1 LTKYLNIAWLFLILV
16 TTGLGQV
23 QKVKITAVK
32 VEGNERLSAEDIIRS
47 SRLYVGREIDME
59 DIQKSLKTL
68 WKLNRFGNLEVYVD
82 EETDEGVSLRIVV
95 EELPILAEVKFNGN
109 KKLSNTTLKD
119 AIGLIPGQ
127 IISDYDVFLAEK
139 KIREEYHDRHYHDV
153 EISTELVK
161 GDLKFSRILVFTI
174 KEHKKMKI
182 KEINFS
188 GNEEFSD
195 YRLLRQF
202 KSTKPWHIYL
212 PWRGKFDETKYDED
226 KGKLKSFYR
235 RKGFRDFRILKDE
248 VAPREDHKGL
258 AINLDLYEGPKY
270 YFRNITWEGN
280 IIHSDEELSAR
291 LDIYKGDVYNEEQ
304 FQTALSERVNP
315 LYMDE
320 GYFYF
325 QLTPE
330 ITPIGEDSLDVHF
343 LITENQIVKIRKIL
357 ISGNDRT
364 HENVIRRELRV
375 VPGEIFNRKKL
386 LDSYRDII
394 MLDYFETVVPNV
406 LPVSEDQIDITI
418 DVKEKSADRA
428 NFSLSYNKTYGFT
441 GGGGIELRN
450 FRGRGENL
458 SFNYQRGIGS
468 GSQNSSNYYYTN
480 SSNVASYQ
488 SLSLGFTNP
497 WVFDT
502 PNLFGVSLY
511 YSERGQGQGNYYPFD
526 INNSGGSLRVGRRF
540 KWPDRYFR
548 GSWVLRASNTSYY
561 ASSQSD
567 LTEYFGTGIESLIK
581 VGSDGRP
588 YFITSGRSITQNVT
602 RDSRN
607 HPEFPTDGSL
617 FSWTT
622 TFSGSILGGD
632 EDYHK
637 HEFTFDWF
645 NPTVGKFVL
654 HQKLKA
660 GVIKEIHVSG
670 SQRSVIPPSARFLL
684 GGSGIPY
691 GEMLRGYDDNTIGPI
706 GTFSPRGGNVLL
718 KYSLELRFPFSESP
732 TVYGLVFGEAGNVWE
747 NFNSV
752 DPFKLYRSA
761 GMGIRMYMPMLGML
775 GFDMGYGFDDTIY
788 DVDKKPQGWNYH
800 LLFGMPF

>member
-1 LTKYLNIAWLFLILV
+1 MAIGF
-16 TTGLGQV
+16 GQV
-23 QKVKITAVK
+23 QKVKLSAVK

-59 DIQKSLKTL
+59 DIQTSLKTL
-68 WKLNRFGNLEVYVD
+68 WKLNRFGNLEVYVGD
-82 EETDEGVSLRIVV
+82 ENEDGVSLRIVV
-95 EELPILAEVKFNGN
+95 EELPILAEIKFVGN
-109 KKLSNTTLKD
+109 KKLSKTSLKD
-119 AIGLIPGQ
+119 AVGLVPGQ
-127 IISDYDVFLAEK
+127 IISNQNIFDAQK
-139 KIREEYHDRHYHDV
+139 KIHDKYVERHYHNV
-153 EISTELVK
+153 EITNELVK
-161 GDLKFSRILVFTI
+161 GDLKFSRILTFTI

-182 KEINFS
+182 REINFT
-188 GNEEFSD
+188 GNEEFS
-195 YRLLRQF
+195 YYKLARQF
-202 KSTKPWHIYL
+202 KSTKPWHPYL
-212 PWRGKFDETKYDED
+212 PWRGKFDETKYNED
-226 KGKLKSFYR
+226 KDKLKSFYR
-235 RKGFRDFRILKDE
+235 RKGFRDFRILTDE
-248 VAPREDHKGL
+248 VIPRENHKGL
-258 AINLDLYEGPKY
+258 QVNMDLYEGPKY
-270 YFRNITWEGN
+270 HFRNIDWEGN
-280 IIHSDEELSAR
+280 VIHTNKELSAR
-291 LDIYKGDVYNEEQ
+291 LDIFKGDVYNEER

-330 ITPIGEDSLDVHF
+330 ITPVGEDSLDVLFH
-343 LITENQIVKIRKIL
+343 ITENQIVKIRKIL

-375 VPGEIFNRKKL
+375 LPGEVFNRKKL

-406 LPVSEDQIDITI
+406 LPVSDNQIDITI

-450 FRGRGENL
+450 FRGRGQNL

-468 GSQNSSNYYYTN
+468 GSQNSSNYYYNN
-480 SSNVASYQ
+480 SSNVAGYQ
-488 SLSLGFTNP
+488 SFSLGFTNP

-526 INNSGGSLRVGRRF
+526 IKNSGGSLRVGRRF
-540 KWPDRYFR
+540 KWPDHYFS
-548 GSWVLRASNTSYY
+548 GSWVIRSSNTSYY
-561 ASSQSD
+561 ATSISG
-567 LTEYFGTGIESLIK
+567 LTDYFGTGIENLINI
-581 VGSDGRP
+581 GSDGRP
-588 YFITSGRSITQNVT
+588 YFVTSGRSITQNIS

-607 HPEFPTDGSL
+607 HPEFPTGGSK

-645 NPTVGKFVL
+645 NPTLGKFVL
-654 HQKLKA
+654 HQKINA
-660 GVIKEIHVSG
+660 GVIKEIPVSN
-670 SQRSVIPPSARFLL
+670 SQRSVIPPSARFLM

-706 GTFSPRGGNVLL
+706 GAFSPRGGNILL

-747 NFNSV
+747 NFDTL